1 MAVWVLLVCPTLFE
15 DPVLMLD
22 VLEACPL
29 LKLLDDVCP
38 TVEVLYTV
46 VGKWE
51 DVWLSAV
58 VLYPVELTA

>member
-1 MAVWVLLVCPTLFE
+1 MCPTLCE

-22 VLEACPL
+22 AVEVVPL

-38 TVEVLYTV
+38 TVVLLYTV

-51 DVWLSAV
+51 DVWLISV
-58 VLYPVELTA
+58 VIYPVDLTA